1 MSDKEKLLGLL
12 KKDMEE
18 EGLAPVIVKNKK
30 TGEIDLGKT
39 VDVTLD
45 SLASKLDRKLGQK
58 FRTRYINIMER
69 RGIDMTKGRR
79 SDRVAQAEKKIRMK
93 KVTGP
98 ELTTPPKSRKEK
110 KAKGGMVLGPSYR
123 HGHKDL
129 RKSGLSKRM
138 K

>member
-1 MSDKEKLLGLL
+1 
-12 KKDMEE
+12 MEE

-98 ELTTPPKSRKEK
+98 ELTTPQK

>member
-98 ELTTPPKSRKEK
+98 ELTTPQK

>member
-1 MSDKEKLLGLL
+1 MSDNSVEKLLGLL

-98 ELTTPPKSRKEK
+98 ELTTPQK